1 MEIEWNRRSIAKT
14 WLNNI
19 NIMITCVVYVLGANP
34 FVKNKHART
43 ALQLAM
49 IENASPHLYIPWV
62 MSFDQYG
69 YYADELRVLNP
80 H

>member
-1 MEIEWNRRSIAKT
+1 M
-14 WLNNI
+14 NI
-19 NIMITCVVYVLGANP
+19 IVTYFVHVLGANP
-34 FVKNKHART
+34 FVKNKHERT

-69 YYADELRVLNP
+69 YYAEELRVLNLR
-80 H
+80 